1 MGSKKVPL
9 PKICHTYTAMVKLGA
24 VIPYLKKIQRM
35 HKTRDTPLISADIS
49 DFLPEISKFCYIKKC
64 RYRLHFCTE
73 FLNFFGVYKDCF
85 NKYGYNFDDASKTGN
100 SKAFLPDAIIF
111 VQASST
117 KFYHVTQIMLKIWS
131 CDQTLVTLA
140 FL

>member
-49 DFLPEISKFCYIKKC
+49 DFSRKSANFAISRNANI
-64 RYRLHFCTE
+64 
-73 FLNFFGVYKDCF
+73 DC
-85 NKYGYNFDDASKTGN
+85 
-100 SKAFLPDAIIF
+100 IF
-111 VQASST
+111 VQS
-117 KFYHVTQIMLKIWS
+117 F
-131 CDQTLVTLA
+131 
-140 FL
+140 